1 MDLWTGLDD
10 MIAEYAAYY
19 GGPPGP
25 DLAWPLFVA
34 LYQRTPLFEARR
46 QLTGLLGT
54 GAAIG
59 AAFGGDN
66 KTAEEL
72 FKRAYPVKS
81 TRPRQTWIKNTAG
94 EA

>member
-1 MDLWTGLDD
+1 

-19 GGPPGP
+19 GGPPP
-25 DLAWPLFVA
+25 TDMAWPLCLA

-46 QLTGLLGT
+46 QLVELLGT
-54 GAAIG
+54 GGAIG

-66 KTAEEL
+66 KGAELL
-72 FKRAYPVKS
+72 FQRAYPVKNA
-81 TRPRQTWIKNTAG
+81 RPVQVWIKNQAA